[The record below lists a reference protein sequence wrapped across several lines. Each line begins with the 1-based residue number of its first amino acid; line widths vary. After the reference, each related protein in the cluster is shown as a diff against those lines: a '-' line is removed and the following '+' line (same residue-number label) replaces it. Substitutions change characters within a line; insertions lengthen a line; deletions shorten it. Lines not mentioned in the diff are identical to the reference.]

1 MGCKSWLLPLSSL
14 MPSATF
20 FINTP
25 PALLPQAGDILSP
38 LYYNMGFLL
47 FIPIE
52 KSFPDRHAAIPEGRA

>member
-1 MGCKSWLLPLSSL
+1 

-25 PALLPQAGDILSP
+25 PALFPQAGDILSP